1 VTDPQQEK
9 ARLRAQIQAQTA
21 KLSAAERAAASDQ
34 ACDRLR
40 AQDLWRAARTI
51 LFYAPLPTEL
61 DLWPMLVESLAG
73 GKIVALPRFVAG
85 ANRYVP
91 SRIQDV
97 SSDLQTGRFGI
108 REPAASCPEIP
119 LAHLDLILA
128 PGVAY
133 DLDGHRL
140 GRGRGFYDRLLAEF
154 HGATCG
160 VGFEQ
165 QLVSR
170 IPVEPH
176 DIILQCI
183 LTPARWHVVAGPRA
197 VLE

>member
-1 VTDPQQEK
+1 VTDPRQEK
-9 ARLRAQIQAQTA
+9 ARLRTQINAEIARLT
-21 KLSAAERAAASDQ
+21 AAERAAASDQ
-34 ACDRLR
+34 ARGRLR
-40 AQDLWRAARTI
+40 AQNLWRSARAI
-51 LFYAPLPTEL
+51 LFYAPLPAEL
-61 DLWPMLVESLAG
+61 DLWPMLVEALAG
-73 GKIVALPRFVAG
+73 GKIVALPRFVPG
-85 ANRYVP
+85 EDRCVP
-91 SRIQDV
+91 CRIHDV
-97 SSDLQTGRFGI
+97 STDLQTGRFGI
-108 REPAASCPEIP
+108 REPAASCPEIS

-128 PGVAY
+128 PGMAY

-140 GRGRGFYDRLLAEF
+140 GRGKGFYDRLLAEF

-183 LTPARWHVVAGPRA
+183 LTPARWHEVAGPRA